1 LSKVEGKVCVV
12 TGAGSGIGR
21 ALAVELGRRGAKGI
35 AISDVDEGSAKETAE
50 LIGSSSRVEIHAAGL
65 DVGDRDAFA
74 DYATT
79 VAGHFGAVHQIYNNA
94 GIADSE
100 PVDQFGYDRY
110 ERVLKVNLWGVIHGT
125 KEFLPHLIASG
136 DGHVVNVSS
145 LNGIM
150 AQAGLS
156 AYCASKFGVRG
167 FTESVALDLKEEGHP
182 VRATVVHPGGVK
194 TGIASSA
201 LDWAKQS
208 GREVTAE
215 QEETWQQS
223 IASELEAKVAEV
235 SARFPGVPVEVVTH
249 RDPPRAAEIIVD
261 GVEANKPRILVG
273 GDAKLM
279 DAVIRIAPRRWPVFF
294 SLLQRRFEKE
304 FESKRRG

>member
-1 LSKVEGKVCVV
+1 MSKVEGKVCVV

-21 ALAVELGRRGAKGI
+21 ALAIEFARRGAKGI
-35 AISDVDEGSAKETAE
+35 AISDVDEGSAEETAA
-50 LIGSSSRVEIHAAGL
+50 LIGSSRRVELHTAGL
-65 DVGDRDAFA
+65 DVSDRAAFA

-79 VAGHFGAVHQIYNNA
+79 VAAHFGVVDQIYNNA

-100 PVDQFGYDRY
+100 PVDQFDYDRY
-110 ERVLKVNLWGVIHGT
+110 ERVLNINLWGVIHGT

-136 DGHVVNVSS
+136 EGHVVNVSS

-156 AYCASKFGVRG
+156 AYCTSKFGVRG

-194 TGIASSA
+194 TAIASSA
-201 LDWAKQS
+201 LAWAKQS

-215 QEETWQQS
+215 QEER
-223 IASELEAKVAEV
+223 
-235 SARFPGVPVEVVTH
+235 ARFYNEKLLKM
-249 RDPPRAAEIIVD
+249 DPPRAAEIIVD
-261 GVEANKPRILVG
+261 GVEANKQRILVG

-279 DAVIRIAPRRWPVFF
+279 DAVIRVAPQRWPTFF
-294 SLLQRRFEKE
+294 ALLQRRFEKE
-304 FESKRRG
+304 FEARRRG

>member
-1 LSKVEGKVCVV
+1 M
-12 TGAGSGIGR
+12 
-21 ALAVELGRRGAKGI
+21 
-35 AISDVDEGSAKETAE
+35 
-50 LIGSSSRVEIHAAGL
+50 
-65 DVGDRDAFA
+65 
-74 DYATT
+74 
-79 VAGHFGAVHQIYNNA
+79 
-94 GIADSE
+94 
-100 PVDQFGYDRY
+100 
-110 ERVLKVNLWGVIHGT
+110 IHGT

-215 QEETWQQS
+215 QEER
-223 IASELEAKVAEV
+223 
-235 SARFPGVPVEVVTH
+235 ARFYNEKLLKM
-249 RDPPRAAEIIVD
+249 DPPRAAEIIVD

>member
-1 LSKVEGKVCVV
+1 MSKVEGKVCVV

-79 VAGHFGAVHQIYNNA
+79 VAGHVGAVPQIYNNA

-215 QEETWQQS
+215 QEER
-223 IASELEAKVAEV
+223 
-235 SARFPGVPVEVVTH
+235 ARFYNEKLLKM
-249 RDPPRAAEIIVD
+249 DPPRAAEIIVD

>member
-1 LSKVEGKVCVV
+1 MSKVEGKVCVV

-21 ALAVELGRRGAKGI
+21 ALAVELARRGAKGV
-35 AISDVDEGSAKETAE
+35 AISDVDESSVQETAT
-50 LIGSSSRVEIHAAGL
+50 LIGSSNGL
-65 DVGDRDAFA
+65 DVHSSRLDVSDRGAFVNYAASVA
-74 DYATT
+74 D
-79 VAGHFGAVHQIYNNA
+79 HFGVVHQVYNNA

-100 PVDQFGYDRY
+100 PVDQFDYDRY
-110 ERVLKVNLWGVIHGT
+110 ERVLNINLWGVIYGT

-136 DGHVVNVSS
+136 DGHIVNLSS

-167 FTESVALDLKEEGHP
+167 FTESVALDLEEAGHP
-182 VRATVVHPGGVK
+182 VRATVIHPGGVK

-201 LDWAKQS
+201 LAWAKQS

-215 QEETWQQS
+215 QEER
-223 IASELEAKVAEV
+223 ANFYNEKLLKM
-235 SARFPGVPVEVVTH
+235 
-249 RDPPRAAEIIVD
+249 DPARAAEIIVN

-273 GDAKLM
+273 SDAKLL
-279 DAVIRIAPRRWPVFF
+279 DAVVRIAPRRWPAFF
-294 SLLQRRFEKE
+294 ALLHRRFEKE
-304 FESKRRG
+304 FEAKRSKGA

>member
-21 ALAVELGRRGAKGI
+21 ALAVELARRGASGI
-35 AISDVDEGSAKETAE
+35 AISDVNEESAQETAA
-50 LIGSSSRVEIHAAGL
+50 LIGSSGGVEVHSSAL
-65 DVGDRDAFA
+65 DVSDREAFA
-74 DYATT
+74 NYAAS
-79 VAGHFGAVHQIYNNA
+79 VAEHFGVVHQIYNNA

-100 PVDQFGYDRY
+100 PVDQFDYDRY
-110 ERVLKVNLWGVIHGT
+110 ERVLNINLWGVIYGT

-136 DGHVVNVSS
+136 DGHIVNVSS

-182 VRATVVHPGGVK
+182 VRATVIHPGGVK

-201 LDWAKQS
+201 LAWAKQS

-215 QEETWQQS
+215 QEDR
-223 IASELEAKVAEV
+223 
-235 SARFPGVPVEVVTH
+235 ARFYNEKLLKM
-249 RDPPRAAEIIVD
+249 DPPRAAAIIVD
-261 GVEANKPRILVG
+261 GVEANRPRVLVG
-273 GDAKLM
+273 SDARLM
-279 DAVIRIAPRRWPVFF
+279 DTVIRIAPRRWPTFF

-304 FESKRRG
+304 FESRQGK